1 MKTLTLIEAAAFL
14 KLSPSA
20 LRAKAKAGIVPGRK
34 VGKRWVFVDVHLA
47 EWIQE
52 PYAVRRQALQG
63 DRREYQCRYTN
74 ATTRGGSGSRSAD
87 DEYTRL
93 LGLPT
98 ENWTHHVFLRL

>member
-1 MKTLTLIEAAAFL
+1 MKTLTLTEVATFL

-52 PYAVRRQALQG
+52 PYAVRRQAAHRNRAG
-63 DRREYQCRYTN
+63 
-74 ATTRGGSGSRSAD
+74 A
-87 DEYTRL
+87 
-93 LGLPT
+93 
-98 ENWTHHVFLRL
+98 H

>member
-1 MKTLTLIEAAAFL
+1 MKTLTLTEAAAFL
-14 KLSPSA
+14 KVSPSA

-34 VGKRWVFVDVHLA
+34 VGKRWVFVDMHLA

-63 DRREYQCRYTN
+63 DRREYPCRSTN
-74 ATTRGGSGSRSAD
+74 AIARGGFDSRSAD
-87 DEYTRL
+87 DEYMRL

-98 ENWTHHVFLRL
+98 EPKPNSITTS